1 MSLGFRVLQECKCH
15 HAGPDSLLAETAC
28 LDNYSACHATKA
40 CGLAFT
46 AVTTDHYVVLRM

>member
-15 HAGPDSLLAETAC
+15 HAGPDWLLAETAC
-28 LDNYSACHATKA
+28 LDNYRARHAIKA